1 MAEQY
6 VTTVDAVALAAA
18 TAKSVLELITGAST
32 RAIITS
38 WWVEFDGV
46 TASNV
51 PVKVEVCRA
60 SAGITGTTITAVKY
74 KDYAPAAIT
83 TVKHTA
89 TVEGTV
95 TDVLEIHR
103 VSPTSGILVQ
113 YPLGR
118 EIEVPISS
126 FLRLRLTAAA
136 VVNATV
142 GFAWEE

>member
-6 VTTVDAVALAAA
+6 VATVDAIALAAA
-18 TAKSVLELITGAST
+18 TAKTAMELITGAST
-32 RAIITS
+32 RGIITS

-46 TASNV
+46 TAANV
-51 PVKVEVCRA
+51 PVKVELTRA
-60 SAGITGTTITAVKY
+60 SAGITGTSITAVKY

-103 VSPTSGILVQ
+103 VPPTSGILIM

-118 EIEVPISS
+118 EVEVPVSS
-126 FLRLRLTAAA
+126 FLRLRLTAAQ